1 MSILNPQKALR
12 GLPQS
17 PTILKALLA
26 SVSQQQAIQA
36 TDGEDGWS
44 VLYIICHL
52 RDYEDIFGER
62 IRWLLEQDEPTYP
75 FPLNNDE
82 LIEVNQYGVQD
93 LQLTFGAYIDKRRA
107 LINRLKTL
115 TPEQWER
122 SGTFPTGNRVTVVEM
137 AVNIILHDH
146 NHIEQIVRALGL
158 ADQVL

>member
-26 SVSQQQAIQA
+26 SVCQQQAIQA

-62 IRWLLEQDEPTYP
+62 IRWLLEQDEPTFP